1 MNNYYNNYSNIPH
14 DDFNFGN
21 INKKKKKRNK
31 KLEMQKHFF
40 NKEFQK
46 LKKKFNTKLIFI
58 LKVYLII

>member
-21 INKKKKKRNK
+21 INKKKKRKK
-31 KLEMQKHFF
+31 KLKMQKHFF

-46 LKKKFNTKLIFI
+46 LKKK
-58 LKVYLII
+58 